1 MHDTRNDQYHYR
13 KTADHLK
20 KTTANMLGQSSIDI
34 NMTRL
39 TTEIRGHGHIS
50 ESTTNV
56 CARTVS
62 PTSEV
67 NTKPLRHI
75 NDFNTKHASPIY
87 QHAKHP
93 KRTKNSCRST
103 HAAVAKS
110 QCNLRL
116 HERHPSLLSEVDCQ
130 LRAFGSEGRI
140 GDRRPGF
147 VWGGTE
153 LADGAI
159 YTKPIGCRS
168 AGTGTEWIR
177 AALSPHANATERRA
191 LTRYCYRRCWAIW
204 RLPFLGLRVEQDH
217 LPCGLIC
224 CAVLW
229 RLSTRVQV
237 QVA

>member
-1 MHDTRNDQYHYR
+1 MTSTQSTQALYTNTPHTQTDQ
-13 KTADHLK
+13 KF
-20 KTTANMLGQSSIDI
+20 MQI
-34 NMTRL
+34 
-39 TTEIRGHGHIS
+39 
-50 ESTTNV
+50 
-56 CARTVS
+56 
-62 PTSEV
+62 
-67 NTKPLRHI
+67 
-75 NDFNTKHASPIY
+75 
-87 QHAKHP
+87 
-93 KRTKNSCRST
+93 T

-110 QCNLRL
+110 QSNLRL
-116 HERHPSLLSEVDCQ
+116 HERHPSPLSEVDCQ

-191 LTRYCYRRCWAIW
+191 LTRYCYRHCWAIW
-204 RLPFLGLRVEQDH
+204 RLPFLGPRVEQDH

-229 RLSTRVQV
+229 RYSTRVQV
-237 QVA
+237 QIA

>member
-1 MHDTRNDQYHYR
+1 MYAQELYLLQVKSTPSRYGISMTSTQSTQAPYTNTPNTQNGPKTHADPPTPPSQSPNATFAYTNDILR
-13 KTADHLK
+13 CFER
-20 KTTANMLGQSSIDI
+20 S
-34 NMTRL
+34 
-39 TTEIRGHGHIS
+39 
-50 ESTTNV
+50 
-56 CARTVS
+56 TVS
-62 PTSEV
+62 SGLLE
-67 NTKPLRHI
+67 
-75 NDFNTKHASPIY
+75 
-87 QHAKHP
+87 AKAEF
-93 KRTKNSCRST
+93 C
-103 HAAVAKS
+103 
-110 QCNLRL
+110 
-116 HERHPSLLSEVDCQ
+116 
-130 LRAFGSEGRI
+130 
-140 GDRRPGF
+140 DRRPGF